1 MSKPTAKPRKIPKPD
16 PRRARAGEEL
26 QRHLGH
32 SFQNPRLLEQALTHR
47 SYSAQNNERFEFVGD
62 AILDYSVAKMLFD
75 AFPGYSEG
83 ELSRLRANL
92 VNQDVLA
99 EIARSMGVGDAL
111 YLGVGE
117 LKSGG
122 FDRPSIL
129 ADAVEALQARRLP
142 LPKYRIEHQSGEG
155 CDARFDI
162 ACDLGELAHITRA
175 QAASRRAAE
184 QAAAKE
190 ALDWLQE
197 HHPLPGKNKKHRQS
211 RA

>member
-1 MSKPTAKPRKIPKPD
+1 MSKPTAKPRKLPKPD

-99 EIARSMGVGDAL
+99 AIARSMGVGDAL
-111 YLGVGE
+111 
-117 LKSGG
+117 
-122 FDRPSIL
+122 
-129 ADAVEALQARRLP
+129 
-142 LPKYRIEHQSGEG
+142 
-155 CDARFDI
+155 
-162 ACDLGELAHITRA
+162 
-175 QAASRRAAE
+175 
-184 QAAAKE
+184 
-190 ALDWLQE
+190 
-197 HHPLPGKNKKHRQS
+197 
-211 RA
+211 